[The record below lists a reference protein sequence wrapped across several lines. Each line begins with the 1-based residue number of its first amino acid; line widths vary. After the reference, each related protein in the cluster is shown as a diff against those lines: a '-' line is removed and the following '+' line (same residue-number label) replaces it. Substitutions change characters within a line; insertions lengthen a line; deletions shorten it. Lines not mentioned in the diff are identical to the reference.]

1 MFEFEINPDNIS
13 EADIVVGFPSYNEE
27 DNISF
32 PVQQASLGLKK
43 YFGDKKCVLIN
54 CDNHSPDDTRSAF
67 MATETEV
74 PKIYITTPP
83 DILGKG
89 FNFENLFRKA
99 CALKAKA
106 IICIDSDIESITPEW
121 IKYLGEAVLE
131 GHDYV
136 TPLYARHK
144 YDGTITNNICFPLVY
159 GVLGLNIRQPIGG
172 DFALSSEF
180 AKYVLLQPWHKTTAE
195 YGIDIFL
202 SMNSILGDFK
212 ICQASLGAKI
222 HKPSAPKLGPMFLQ
236 VVKTAF
242 LMISNNI
249 HKWKDI
255 NAIAETDIF
264 GKKKLGRAQKLKID
278 RDAIKKK
285 AIAGYREHKFYI
297 NKYLDEDNFSQINET
312 FNSNNIHI
320 PSDLWVKIV
329 YDMLSKFKF
338 TKHKDTI
345 VEALRPL
352 YFARSLTF
360 MNDTWELSNSEAEI
374 LIQRQAEM
382 FYHNR
387 NYLIEKLEA
396 NSHQI

>member
-1 MFEFEINPDNIS
+1 MFDFEINPDNIR
-13 EADIVVGFPSYNEE
+13 EVDIVVGFPSYNEE

-32 PVQQASLGLKK
+32 PVTQASLGLKK

-54 CDNHSPDDTRSAF
+54 CDNHSPDDTKSAF
-67 MATETEV
+67 LATDTEV

-83 DILGKG
+83 DVLGKG

-99 CALKAKA
+99 CQLNAKI

-121 IKYLGEAVLE
+121 IKYLGESILE

-136 TPLYARHK
+136 TPLYSRHK

-172 DFALSSEF
+172 DFALSNRF
-180 AKYVLLQPWHKTTAE
+180 AQYVLLQPWHKTTEE

-202 SMNSILGDFK
+202 SMNSMLGDFK

-242 LMISNNI
+242 HLIMDNS
-249 HKWKDI
+249 HKWQDVSEVK
-255 NAIAETDIF
+255 NTDIY
-264 GKKKLGRAQKLKID
+264 GKKKLGRAQTLKMD
-278 RDAIKKK
+278 RAAIKKK
-285 AIAGYREHKFYI
+285 AIAGYREHHFDIK
-297 NKYLDEDNFSQINET
+297 KYLESENFDGVSATFKDNSIN
-312 FNSNNIHI
+312 I
-320 PSDLWVKIV
+320 PDDLWVKIV
-329 YDMLSKFKF
+329 YDMLAKFKF
-338 TKHKDTI
+338 TRHKDNI
-345 VEALRPL
+345 IEALRPL
-352 YFARSLTF
+352 YFARSYTF
-360 MNDTWELSNSEAEI
+360 MNDTWEFSNAEAET
-374 LIQRQAEM
+374 LVLRQAEK

-387 NYLIEKLEA
+387 NYLIERLKA
-396 NSHQI
+396 NSHQV